1 MKMEVNLE
9 KGFLFKAACRGHE
22 ALADQ
27 PEKDGGTDKA
37 MTPTELFIASLGSCI
52 GYYAARFCSRHNLPT
67 EGMKV
72 FLDWTVVKDPWRV
85 GSIKAELHEIPE
97 PEKKGLLRMAEAC
110 FVHETI
116 LHKPEITVE
125 LKP

>member
-52 GYYAARFCSRHNLPT
+52 GYYAARFYC
-67 EGMKV
+67 
-72 FLDWTVVKDPWRV
+72 
-85 GSIKAELHEIPE
+85 
-97 PEKKGLLRMAEAC
+97 
-110 FVHETI
+110 
-116 LHKPEITVE
+116 
-125 LKP
+125 